1 MGDLLSGFATW
12 LKDVLLWVPRKLWA
26 ELLDGLAAMLTAI
39 PVPDFVNTAKDA
51 FTNIPPGV
59 VFFASK
65 FGVPEI
71 LSMVIA
77 AYVVRFLIRRI
88 PVVG

>member
-1 MGDLLSGFATW
+1 MLSDFATW

-26 ELLDGLAAMLTAI
+26 ELLDGLASILAAI
-39 PVPDFVNTAKDA
+39 PVPGFVNDA
-51 FTNIPPGV
+51 QNAFGSLSPGI

-65 FGVPEI
+65 FAVPEI

-77 AYVVRFLIRRI
+77 AYGLRFLIRRI
-88 PVVG
+88 PIIG